1 MTVLGDIQSDL
12 VDTSTSLESALF
24 KCQRLAARL
33 GSSEFR
39 EWVSREL
46 EGYEGVKNL
55 PPYRTIGATSLGQ
68 IMGPLGS
75 GASNMPIPV
84 VPDMPENIL
93 RFTREV
99 ELRHSV
105 AELESLVAD
114 KNNEGLRFPWP
125 MEFVQLYSPKVVQP
139 GSQLVAVDRIVS
151 ASSVRGALSKIRKR
165 LLDFILEIERE
176 VPGAQATEP
185 ASDAATGQ
193 QVAQIFQTT
202 VYGGQVAIA
211 SSGVVQGSASSVV
224 AGDLASLVG
233 LLESNGVSRRDIAS
247 LKRAIKRDPSTPEEG
262 KFGRG
267 VAKWVSKMT
276 RKAAS
281 GIWQVGLSV
290 AAKLLAEALARFYGW
305 SG

>member
-1 MTVLGDIQSDL
+1 MSLLEDIQRDL
-12 VDTSTSLESALF
+12 TETSTSLESALF

-46 EGYEGVKNL
+46 EGYEGVESL
-55 PPYRTIGATSLGQ
+55 PPYRTIGATSLGE

-84 VPDMPENIL
+84 VPDMPEKIL

-105 AELESLVAD
+105 AELESLVAG
-114 KNNEGLRFPWP
+114 KENEGLRFPWP
-125 MEFVQLYSPKVVQP
+125 MELVQAYSPKVVHP

-151 ASSVRGALSKIRKR
+151 ASAIRGTLSKIRRR
-165 LLDFILEIERE
+165 LLEFILEIERD
-176 VPGAQATEP
+176 VPGARTTELVADQAT
-185 ASDAATGQ
+185 GK

-202 VYGGQVAIA
+202 VYGGIVAIA
-211 SSGVVQGSASSVV
+211 SPGAVQGSPSTVI
-224 AGDLASLVG
+224 AGDLASLVSFF
-233 LLESNGVSRRDIAS
+233 ESNGVSQHDIAS
-247 LKRAIKRDPSTPEEG
+247 LKRAVKRDPSAPEEG
-262 KFGRG
+262 KLGKR

-276 RKAAS
+276 QRAAS
-281 GIWQVGLSV
+281 GIWKIGLSV
-290 AAKLLAEALARFYGW
+290 AAKLIADALAGYYGW
-305 SG
+305 TG